1 MQADGGLDKMYAEA
15 VNDMQ
20 DDWCKKGRVSKGR
33 NWWSQL
39 AESSVQAHR
48 SQDVMVV
55 RDVMDTGEM
64 TMKGRVNK
72 EC

>member
-48 SQDVMVV
+48 SQDLMVV

-64 TMKGRVNK
+64 TMKGIVNK